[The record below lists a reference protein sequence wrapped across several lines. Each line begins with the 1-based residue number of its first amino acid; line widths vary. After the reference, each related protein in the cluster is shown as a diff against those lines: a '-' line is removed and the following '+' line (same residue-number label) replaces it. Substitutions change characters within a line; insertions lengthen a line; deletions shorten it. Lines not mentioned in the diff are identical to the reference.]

1 LDTKSRNIKYSP
13 GLKAFAG
20 ILVWLCIMSVVGSS
34 AFLIYNQR
42 IITSTS
48 YFETGKFKSEFSR
61 LVHNTVE
68 YYVKLKSEEHIKA
81 SGENNQASSEE
92 ISGPEEN
99 TGALEESSG
108 VPVGRAKTSEEVKND
123 ISDKLNRFNHIK
135 SRLSNT
141 VNFAYYIKN
150 SQTGETIT
158 NVSGDDA
165 IALLQKQS
173 SYVYFNQ
180 GESENDLHIYYK
192 DDIEKMLSGTPY
204 EVSAA
209 VMEPLKQG
217 DIFYDDFVSYSKVKT
232 ISTYI
237 IILLIAS
244 AILAVAAFTYLV
256 MVAGRREKG
265 GEIELAF
272 PDRIYTDVH
281 TLLVIILAVISAMV
295 MSSIYSDNNFVS
307 TLISASIILT
317 IDVFAGLSYV
327 LSMVR
332 QYKKRQIIK
341 NSLLSKIFKAVKSA
355 CTLFFS
361 RKVFKGWIIFLLI
374 GYGVVNGI
382 LFSIML
388 FALGDPNGAVFLI
401 SGILLL
407 AFNIVAAYFTAK
419 SLVSLTQIMGAVKE
433 ISAGNL
439 DYAFDSTK
447 ISASFLG
454 FAQDIQSIQKGLK
467 KAVDEAVKGE
477 RMKTE
482 LITNVSHDLKTPL
495 TSIVNYVDLLKKEE
509 LNNETAVEYVNILEE
524 KSARLKQLIEDLIE
538 ASKAYSGNLVVNAEK
553 VDLHELVMQACGEYE
568 EKIRK
573 AGLDFR
579 INTADKEISVLA
591 DGRYMW
597 RIVENL
603 ISNTLKYS
611 MPNSR
616 VYINIAKNEGYG
628 VLIIKNISALPLDI
642 PPEQLTER
650 FARGDESRT
659 TEGSGLG
666 LSIAQSLANI
676 QGGRFKI
683 EIDGDLFKAIV
694 EIPLWPERR
703 EVS

>member
-13 GLKAFAG
+13 GLKAFAV
-20 ILVWLCIMSVVGSS
+20 IFVWLCIMSVVGSS

-42 IITSTS
+42 IITSAS

-81 SGENNQASSEE
+81 SGENNQAPNEE
-92 ISGPEEN
+92 INGPEEN
-99 TGALEESSG
+99 TGALDKSSG
-108 VPVGRAKTSEEVKND
+108 IPVERAKTSEELKND

-150 SQTGETIT
+150 SQTGEAIT
-158 NVSGDDA
+158 NVRGNDA

-180 GESENDLHIYYK
+180 GGSENGLYIYYK
-192 DDIEKMLSGTPY
+192 DDIERMLSDTPY

-209 VMEPLKQG
+209 VIEPLKQG
-217 DIFYDDFVSYSKVKT
+217 DVFYDGFVSYSKVKA

-244 AILAVAAFTYLV
+244 AILAIAAFTYLV

-265 GEIELAF
+265 GEIVLAF

-281 TLLVIILAVISAMV
+281 TLLVIILAVISV
-295 MSSIYSDNNFVS
+295 IVVSNIYSDNSVS
-307 TLISASIILT
+307 TLIGVSIILT
-317 IDVFAGLSYV
+317 IDIFAGLSYV

-332 QYKKRQIIK
+332 QYKKGQIIK
-341 NSLLSKIFKAVKSA
+341 NSLLSKIFKALKSV
-355 CTLFFS
+355 CILFFGG
-361 RKVFKGWIIFLLI
+361 KAFKGWIIFLLI

-388 FALGDPNGAVFLI
+388 FALGDFNDAVFLI

-407 AFNIVAAYFTAK
+407 AFNIAAAYFTAK
-419 SLVSLTQIMGAVKE
+419 SLVSLTQIMGAAKE

-524 KSARLKQLIEDLIE
+524 KSARLKQLIEDLVE

-579 INTADKEISVLA
+579 INTTDKEISVLA

-616 VYINIAKNEGYG
+616 VYINITKNEGHG

-650 FARGDESRT
+650 FVRGDESRT